1 MFILYLDESG
11 YHASAE
17 YFVLAGIAVFERE
30 TYWYAQD
37 MDALQQRYLP
47 SATGPVEF
55 HVSSLRAKRQEDV
68 PEPFNQLDLGQRREL
83 IASVYQIIRG
93 RQGVLF
99 GVAFEKAWG
108 PTEDFYARAF
118 EDIVS
123 RFDLFVRRI
132 NATSGEPEQ
141 RGIIAVAKSS
151 YRTNLELLGERF
163 RGGSTRWGEV
173 RTLAEVPFFLPAK
186 NTRLLQLADF

>member
-1 MFILYLDESG
+1 MFILYLVESG

-83 IASVYQIIRG
+83 IARVYQRSARG
-93 RQGVLF
+93 AL
-99 GVAFEKAWG
+99 
-108 PTEDFYARAF
+108 
-118 EDIVS
+118 
-123 RFDLFVRRI
+123 
-132 NATSGEPEQ
+132 
-141 RGIIAVAKSS
+141 RGCV
-151 YRTNLELLGERF
+151 
-163 RGGSTRWGEV
+163 
-173 RTLAEVPFFLPAK
+173 
-186 NTRLLQLADF
+186 